1 MRDLFVDYARTSVR
15 FDEMLDP
22 GDQPRP
28 HWAAL
33 IELLAHAEPERVRER
48 TASIA
53 REIRDSGLTYNIYA
67 DPEGQSRPWSLDG
80 LPMIIPA
87 HEWAQIEAG
96 VAQRARLMNA
106 LLADFYGPQ
115 TLLAD
120 GSIPPGLVLGH
131 GAFQRAACGANLP
144 DGVALFSYAVDLAR
158 APNGQWW
165 AIADRTQAP
174 SGAGYSVENRLIVS
188 RVFPRLF
195 RDLHTQRIAG
205 FFATL
210 RDSLRRL
217 APQGDGAHLSVL
229 LTPGPYNETYSEHSL
244 LSRYLGFTLVEGH
257 DLLVRNGKVW
267 LKTVD
272 GLRRVHAIL
281 RRQDDDFCDPLELRS
296 DSALGVAGLVDCARR
311 GTVFIANA
319 IGSGV
324 LESGVLMG
332 FLPGLCERLLGEPL
346 QMPSVATW
354 WLGEPAALADALPR
368 MRELVFK
375 PVDRRDASPS
385 IFGADLD
392 AAQAQALAETLRRS
406 PADWFAQELVQLA
419 QAPVSDPA
427 HPGRLAARSVG
438 LRVFAVASRDGY
450 SVMPGGLTRASAEPG
465 ARIITMQRGGA
476 SKDTWV
482 LSDAPVNTSLTLL
495 QSTVGAADLVRS
507 NLITLSSRAAEN
519 LFWFGR
525 YSERAEDS
533 ARLLRV
539 ALPRLLVDDDDR
551 TARAPL
557 LAFARMLGLIA
568 QVAQVSLIGQNGQGG
583 QNAQNAQLVPGDA
596 AESSLLDAVFDA
608 ERIGALPG
616 SLQQVQRL
624 AFSLR
629 ERLSTDHWRTINRL
643 LLDSGFDGFRD
654 LPQAIALLDRT
665 VSALVTLSGFT
676 LDGMTRDTGWRFL
689 SLGRRIERLR
699 AVCAALSTAVR
710 EGRSAGLDWLLEFC
724 DSTITYRSR
733 YMGQPEWLPVLDL
746 LIRDDTNPRS
756 VLFQLKGLD
765 QVIAHLDRAIG
776 GVAADFLPKAL
787 ISLGR
792 YDDAAALEP
801 DAALADWLDSVSKGA
816 ALLSERLSMRFFTPA
831 QTSNIATFAA

>member
-1 MRDLFVDYARTSVR
+1 MRDLLGDYARAPVR
-15 FDEMLDP
+15 FDEMLGP

-33 IELLAHAEPERVRER
+33 IELLARAEPERFRER
-48 TASIA
+48 TATIE

-67 DPEGQSRPWSLDG
+67 DPEGQTRPWSLDG
-80 LPMIIPA
+80 LPMVIPA

-120 GSIPPGLVLGH
+120 GSIPPALVLGH
-131 GAFQRAACGANLP
+131 GAFQRAARGAELP
-144 DGVALFSYAVDLAR
+144 GGVALFSYAVDLAR

-217 APQGDGAHLSVL
+217 APQGDGAHLTVL
-229 LTPGPYNETYSEHSL
+229 LTPGPFNETYSEHSL

-272 GLRRVHAIL
+272 GLRRVHAIV

-324 LESGVLMG
+324 LESGALMG
-332 FLPGLCERLLGEPL
+332 FFPRLSERLLGEPL

-368 MRELVFK
+368 LHELVFK
-375 PVDRRDASPS
+375 PVDRRGSSSP

-392 AAQAQALAETLRRS
+392 AAQARVLAATLRRN

-419 QAPVSDPA
+419 QAPVNDPA
-427 HPGRLAARSVG
+427 HPGQLAARSVG

-450 SVMPGGLTRASAEPG
+450 SVMPGGLTRVAPDYD
-465 ARIITMQRGGA
+465 ARIISMQRGGA

-482 LSDAPVNTSLTLL
+482 LSAAPVNASLTLL

-525 YSERAEDS
+525 YCERAEDS

-551 TARAPL
+551 TAQAPL
-557 LAFARMLGLIA
+557 LAFARTLGLIA
-568 QVAQVSLIGQNGQGG
+568 QTGQSGQSG
-583 QNAQNAQLVPGDA
+583 QSDA
-596 AESSLLDAVFDA
+596 AESTLLDAVFDA
-608 ERIGALPG
+608 ERLGALPG

-643 LLDSGFDGFRD
+643 LLDPGFDGFRD

-676 LDGMTRDTGWRFL
+676 LDGMTHDTGWRFL

-699 AVCAALSTAVR
+699 AVCGALATAVR

-765 QVIAHLDRAIG
+765 QVIAHIDRAIG
-776 GVAADFLPKAL
+776 GAVADFLPEPLTHLA
-787 ISLGR
+787 G
-792 YDDAAALEP
+792 YDDPAALEP

>member
-1 MRDLFVDYARTSVR
+1 MRDLLGDYARAPVR
-15 FDEMLDP
+15 FDELLGP

-33 IELLAHAEPERVRER
+33 IDLLARAEPERVRER
-48 TASIA
+48 TATIE

-67 DPEGQSRPWSLDG
+67 DPEGQTRPWSLDG

-87 HEWAQIEAG
+87 PEWAQIEAG

-120 GSIPPGLVLGH
+120 GSIPPALVLGH
-131 GAFQRAACGANLP
+131 GAFQRAARGADLP
-144 DGVALFSYAVDLAR
+144 GGVALFSYAVDLAR

-217 APQGDGAHLSVL
+217 APQGDGAHLTVL

-324 LESGVLMG
+324 LESGALMG
-332 FLPGLCERLLGEPL
+332 FFPRLSERLLGEPL

-368 MRELVFK
+368 LHELVFK
-375 PVDRRDASPS
+375 PVDRRRSSSP

-392 AAQAQALAETLRRS
+392 AVQARALAETLRRN

-419 QAPVSDPA
+419 QAPVNDPA
-427 HPGRLAARSVG
+427 HPGQLTARSVG

-450 SVMPGGLTRASAEPG
+450 SVMPGGLTRVAPDHD
-465 ARIITMQRGGA
+465 ARIISMQRGGA

-482 LSDAPVNTSLTLL
+482 LSAAPVNASLTLL

-525 YSERAEDS
+525 YCERAEDS

-551 TARAPL
+551 TAQAPL
-557 LAFARMLGLIA
+557 LAFARTLGLIA
-568 QVAQVSLIGQNGQGG
+568 QSGQSGQS
-583 QNAQNAQLVPGDA
+583 DS
-596 AESSLLDAVFDA
+596 AESTLLDAVFDA
-608 ERIGALPG
+608 DRLGALPG

-676 LDGMTRDTGWRFL
+676 LDGMTHDTGWRFL

-699 AVCAALSTAVR
+699 AVCGALSTAVR

-765 QVIAHLDRAIG
+765 QVIAQIDRAIG
-776 GVAADFLPKAL
+776 GVVADFLPEPLTK
-787 ISLGR
+787 LGG
-792 YDDAAALEP
+792 YDDPAALEP

>member
-1 MRDLFVDYARTSVR
+1 MRICGVRDLLGDYARTSVR
-15 FDEMLDP
+15 FDEMLDA
-22 GDQPRP
+22 GDQPRA

-33 IELLAHAEPERVRER
+33 IDLLAHAEPEQVRER
-48 TASIA
+48 TASIE

-131 GAFQRAACGANLP
+131 GAFQRAACGARLP

-217 APQGDGAHLSVL
+217 APQGDGAHLTVL

-257 DLLVRNGKVW
+257 DLQVRNGKVW

-324 LESGVLMG
+324 LESGALMG
-332 FLPGLCERLLGEPL
+332 FLPRLSERLLGEPL
-346 QMPSVATW
+346 LMPSVATW

-368 MRELVFK
+368 MHELVFK
-375 PVDRRDASPS
+375 PVDRRGESSP

-392 AAQAQALAETLRRS
+392 AAQARALAETLRRS

-419 QAPVSDPA
+419 QAPVNDPA
-427 HPGRLAARSVG
+427 RPGQLAARSVG

-450 SVMPGGLTRASAEPG
+450 TVMPGGLTRVSAEHG

-482 LSDAPVNTSLTLL
+482 LSAAPVNASLTLL

-539 ALPRLLVDDDDR
+539 ALPRLLVDDDDDR
-551 TARAPL
+551 TAQAPL

-568 QVAQVSLIGQNGQGG
+568 QTGQIGQH
-583 QNAQNAQLVPGDA
+583 DA
-596 AESSLLDAVFDA
+596 AESTLLDAVFDA

-643 LLDSGFDGFRD
+643 LLDPGFDGFRD

-665 VSALVTLSGFT
+665 VSGLVTLSGFT

-699 AVCAALSTAVR
+699 AVCGALSTAVR

-776 GVAADFLPKAL
+776 GVAADFLPSAL

-792 YDDAAALEP
+792 YDDAASLEP
-801 DAALADWLDSVSKGA
+801 DAALADWLDTLSKGA
-816 ALLSERLSMRFFTPA
+816 ASLSERLSMQFFTPA